1 MLVLIGTKSD
11 SQKDNP
17 FEWIISFSFP
27 EKMLIYSWTHS
38 QIVCYALLNF
48 LLKEVIKKNEN
59 VDKLCCSYFLKT
71 VIFWLSEE
79 LEENFWTPNNLLNC
93 FILCLKRLI
102 YWMTYKYLP
111 NYFIPQHNM
120 IDKGSQENQEMSCC
134 LYFILCMI
142 WVGGA
147 SCFVIL

>member
-1 MLVLIGTKSD
+1 MLVPIGSKSD

-17 FEWIISFSFP
+17 FEWRISFSFS

-48 LLKEVIKKNEN
+48 LLKEIIKKNEN
-59 VDKLCCSYFLKT
+59 VDKLFCSYFLKT

-93 FILCLKRLI
+93 FMLCLKRLI
-102 YWMTYKYLP
+102 Y
-111 NYFIPQHNM
+111 
-120 IDKGSQENQEMSCC
+120 
-134 LYFILCMI
+134 
-142 WVGGA
+142 
-147 SCFVIL
+147 